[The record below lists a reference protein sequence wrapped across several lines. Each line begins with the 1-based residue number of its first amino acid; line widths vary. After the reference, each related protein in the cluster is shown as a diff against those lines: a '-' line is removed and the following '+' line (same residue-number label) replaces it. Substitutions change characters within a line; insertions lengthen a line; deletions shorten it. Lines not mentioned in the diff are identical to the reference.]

1 MSTPNPTNGRNE
13 KQPPDSGR
21 AFPMPKAVWAA
32 ANRDP
37 EAVMALLWAVN
48 RLLTRKRQPFPCYPG
63 ACAPAPSATRTLITE
78 HRQPRT
84 GPDALQRR
92 PRNLS

>member
-1 MSTPNPTNGRNE
+1 MTTPQHSDKPNG
-13 KQPPDSGR
+13 KQPPDPVS

-48 RLLTRKRQPFPCYPG
+48 RLLTRKRQSFPCYPG
-63 ACAPAPSATRTLITE
+63 ACACPFC
-78 HRQPRT
+78 H
-84 GPDALQRR
+84 PDL
-92 PRNLS
+92 NY